1 MICLLFYYAVQN
13 VMSKKKP
20 LLSIPKPAHPVKRKE
35 ALPWQKPKPLSEDPA
50 IANKLDAIMDNSCH
64 VPAIEDIDFLNG
76 PNARGI
82 RLQLDYLKPQ
92 VLFNKHGIEHTIVVF
107 GSTRIVEPLS
117 SQKKLED
124 LLKKLQQKP
133 QDKKLIKKLAIA
145 KRIQINSQYY
155 QVAREFSGIV
165 GQSGNGPQD
174 SRLVIMTGGGPGIM
188 EAANRG
194 AAEAQAETIGLNINL
209 PNEQFPNPYVTP
221 KLCLQFHYFAL
232 RKLHFVLRA
241 RALVAFPGG
250 YGTLDEVFE
259 TLTLIQTRKIA
270 PIPVVLV
277 GRTFWQKAVNIDF
290 LVDEGVID
298 AEDQDLFWYA
308 ETAEDIWL
316 SINKWYADKGES
328 LQPKTGIPIDI

>member
-1 MICLLFYYAVQN
+1 MP
-13 VMSKKKP
+13 KKQFKV
-20 LLSIPKPAHPVKRKE
+20 SIPKPAHPINRNE
-35 ALPWQKPKPLSEDPA
+35 ALPWQTPKPVSEDPN
-50 IANKLDAIMDNSCH
+50 IANKLEAIIENNDYI
-64 VPAIEDIDFLNG
+64 PAIEDVAFLKG

-92 VLFNKHGIEHTIVVF
+92 VLLNKHGIDHTIVVF
-107 GSTRIVEPLS
+107 GSTRIVEPQAAQSKIDRLNK
-117 SQKKLED
+117 Q
-124 LLKKLQQKP
+124 LKQNVANKP
-133 QDKKLIKKLAIA
+133 LIKKLAIA
-145 KRIQINSQYY
+145 KRIKANSLYY
-155 QVAREFSGIV
+155 QVAREFTAIV
-165 GQSGNGPQD
+165 GKSGNGPDD
-174 SRLVIMTGGGPGIM
+174 SRLVVMTGGGPGIM

-194 AAEAQAETIGLNINL
+194 ASEAQAKTVGLNITL

-221 KLCLQFHYFAL
+221 ELCLQFHYFAL

-277 GRTFWQKAVNIDF
+277 GQTFWKKAVNIDF
-290 LVDEGVID
+290 LVNEGVID
-298 AEDQDLFWYA
+298 FEDRELFWCA
-308 ETAEDIWL
+308 ETADDIWL

-328 LQPKTGIPIDI
+328 LQP